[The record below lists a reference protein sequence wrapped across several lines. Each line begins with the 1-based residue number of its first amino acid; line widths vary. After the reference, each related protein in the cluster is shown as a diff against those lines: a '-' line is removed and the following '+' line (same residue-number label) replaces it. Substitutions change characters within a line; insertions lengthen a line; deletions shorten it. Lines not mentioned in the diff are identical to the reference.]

1 MNAYEVRITEV
12 HGISLSSMK
21 SCETY
26 VGEIVRVETGDVA
39 YRTKYYHE
47 AKTARLQAARF
58 RKNYEHHLAKHG
70 VGFEQQ
76 EADRKA
82 GERAA
87 RDAKREADRRVRDAA
102 HDLLAA
108 LERLLPVA
116 ASAYGALTVDLDAA
130 RAAIA
135 KATG

>member
-1 MNAYEVRITEV
+1 MNAYEVRVSEDY
-12 HGISLSSMK
+12 SMM
-21 SCETY
+21 SNMRFCDTY
-26 VGEIVRVETGDVA
+26 TGEIVRIATGDVA
-39 YRTKYYHE
+39 YRTKRYLE
-47 AKTARLQAARF
+47 PKTARLQAARL
-58 RKNYEHHLAKHG
+58 RKNYEHHLIKHG

-76 EADRKA
+76 EAERKA
-82 GERAA
+82 KERAE
-87 RDAKREADRRVRDAA
+87 RDAKREAYRRVRDSA

-135 KATG
+135 KAREG

>member
-1 MNAYEVRITEV
+1 MNAYEVRVSEDY
-12 HGISLSSMK
+12 SMM
-21 SCETY
+21 SNMRFCDTY
-26 VGEIVRVETGDVA
+26 TGENVRIATGDVA
-39 YRTKYYHE
+39 YRTKRYLE
-47 AKTARLQAARF
+47 PKTARLQAARL
-58 RKNYEHHLAKHG
+58 RKNYEHHLIKHG

-76 EADRKA
+76 EAERKA
-82 GERAA
+82 KERAE

-102 HDLLAA
+102 HELLAA

-135 KATG
+135 KAREG